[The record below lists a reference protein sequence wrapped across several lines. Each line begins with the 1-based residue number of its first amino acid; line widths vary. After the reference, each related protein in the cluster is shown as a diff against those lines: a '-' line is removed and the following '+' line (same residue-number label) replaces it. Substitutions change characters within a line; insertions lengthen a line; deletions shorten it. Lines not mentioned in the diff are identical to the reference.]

1 MADTVSEVLWLERGT
16 APIWLQKKAIYC
28 YYSEFFFLRFS
39 ILPAKE
45 SASVECQFLLPR
57 IQAIVNLLS
66 SETAIGQCA
75 GRETLTKPTA
85 ARE

>member
-16 APIWLQKKAIYC
+16 ALIWLQKKAIYC

-45 SASVECQFLLPR
+45 SAHLLN
-57 IQAIVNLLS
+57 VNFFFQESKQL
-66 SETAIGQCA
+66 
-75 GRETLTKPTA
+75 
-85 ARE
+85 